1 MTLKRACAG
10 LMSHRTRTADRM
22 QVIKLLEPG
31 ENAAEHEITEADRG
45 TLSIILTLDKLEKQI
60 EDIESQLVS

>member
-1 MTLKRACAG
+1 
-10 LMSHRTRTADRM
+10 MSHRTRTADRM